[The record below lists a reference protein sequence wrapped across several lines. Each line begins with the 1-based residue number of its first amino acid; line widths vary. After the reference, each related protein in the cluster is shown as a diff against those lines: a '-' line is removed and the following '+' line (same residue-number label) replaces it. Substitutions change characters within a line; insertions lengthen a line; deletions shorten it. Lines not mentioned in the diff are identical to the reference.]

1 MSGKTGLHGTSMC
14 VGVANRGGV
23 METVD
28 NQGEMRK
35 EKGRLKNI
43 QQNPSAPAAGTS
55 CKDKCT

>member
-35 EKGRLKNI
+35 GKGRLNNI
-43 QQNPSAPAAGTS
+43 QQNPSTPAARNFL
-55 CKDKCT
+55 